1 MSNFLT
7 KHSFNSQKMSTFAN
21 MKCRLIPD
29 VSCRENQHLAI
40 FSQNLLILNNL
51 GGYCAANKP
60 FNLLRLHSAQ
70 VFTFNLFRCHTKV
83 SEGCVVSCGQR
94 SIVSKFHVENVS
106 SNNGFGGRHSAW

>member
-40 FSQNLLILNNL
+40 LSQNLLILNDL
-51 GGYCAANKP
+51 GGDCPKTTVKQAKSLSSRLI
-60 FNLLRLHSAQ
+60 FLVLL
-70 VFTFNLFRCHTKV
+70 
-83 SEGCVVSCGQR
+83 
-94 SIVSKFHVENVS
+94 
-106 SNNGFGGRHSAW
+106 

>member
-51 GGYCAANKP
+51 GGGIV
-60 FNLLRLHSAQ
+60 RLINRSTYFD
-70 VFTFNLFRCHTKV
+70 FTQHKYSHLTCSDATRGHLMDSLCPVDEDQLYQN
-83 SEGCVVSCGQR
+83 SM
-94 SIVSKFHVENVS
+94 
-106 SNNGFGGRHSAW
+106 